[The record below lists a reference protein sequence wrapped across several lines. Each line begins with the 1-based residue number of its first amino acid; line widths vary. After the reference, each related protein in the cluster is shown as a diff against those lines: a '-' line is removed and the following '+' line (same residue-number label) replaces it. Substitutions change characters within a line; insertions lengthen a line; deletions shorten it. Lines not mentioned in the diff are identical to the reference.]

1 MDDNIIKN
9 QRYLNIVFKVKSRGV
24 ELLIYSYEQYYEIIR
39 YINIGLSLLS
49 LIVFMFGTWLGK
61 MISVEILNI
70 FQLIFLLHFMTENYT
85 ESIMVFRQLTYSMLN
100 FKFCL
105 NSLNN
110 IYLFSYEKLIF
121 DEINFFI
128 SVLIVAATLFVS

>member
-85 ESIMVFRQLTYSMLN
+85 ESIMVFR
-100 FKFCL
+100 
-105 NSLNN
+105 
-110 IYLFSYEKLIF
+110 
-121 DEINFFI
+121 
-128 SVLIVAATLFVS
+128 